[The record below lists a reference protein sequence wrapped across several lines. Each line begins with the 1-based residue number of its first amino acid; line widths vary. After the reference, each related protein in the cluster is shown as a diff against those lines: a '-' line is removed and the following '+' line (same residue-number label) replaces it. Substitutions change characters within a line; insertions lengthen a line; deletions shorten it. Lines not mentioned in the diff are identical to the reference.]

1 MLKEL
6 VIKSLSMSEYF
17 EFLHESV
24 NKVSQ
29 TVFSNPSPRSLNISL
44 VNDRVY
50 SPLPSYKSKS
60 QLISPK
66 KLRKATKKTIK
77 NIQTSNFKLP
87 GLAADYKELISPF
100 AIRTRDYS
108 VLYSH
113 YTKRE
118 QEYVH
123 FPSIRPKYSIFKNQ
137 RRLRNPDCPEN
148 IASKKQLSVRR
159 VKS

>member
-1 MLKEL
+1 
-6 VIKSLSMSEYF
+6 MSDYF
-17 EFLHESV
+17 ELLHESV

-44 VNDRVY
+44 VNDRVF

-60 QLISPK
+60 QLLSPK
-66 KLRKATKKTIK
+66 KLRKPNKKVFK
-77 NIQTSNFKLP
+77 KIQTSNFKLP

-113 YTKRE
+113 YTKCD
-118 QEYVH
+118 QEFVH
-123 FPSIRPKYSIFKNQ
+123 FPSIRPKHSIFKNQ
-137 RRLRNPDCPEN
+137 RRLRNPNCPEN
-148 IASKKQLSVRR
+148 IASKKQLTVRKG
-159 VKS
+159 KS